1 MNKYIKPPKV
11 ARLVSG
17 SEVVW
22 DIPTTEK
29 KIYLTFDDGPIPE
42 LTPKILDILAQYQ
55 IKATFFCVGDNIHKN
70 PDILKKVL
78 AQGHHVGNHT
88 YNHLNGWKT
97 PLKEYLKNVKR
108 FNSQYHTTLLRP
120 PYGKI
125 TPMQIHKLSPSY
137 RIVMWSLLT
146 YDFDKNIDGE
156 TCLQL
161 ATENLYNGCIVVF
174 HDNVKAAERVLYALP
189 RFLDHC
195 LSNGYTFHLIADDIT
210 PPSNLKSIFDR
221 KLIELLY
228 R

>member
-17 SEVVW
+17 SEVIW

-42 LTPKILDILAQYQ
+42 LTPKILDILAKYQ

-70 PDILKKVL
+70 PDILKRVL
-78 AQGHHVGNHT
+78 AHGHHVGNHT

-97 PLKEYLKNVKR
+97 PLKVYLKNVKR

-125 TPMQIHKLSPSY
+125 TPLQIRNLSPSY

-161 ATENLYNGCIVVF
+161 AIENLYNGCIVVF

-189 RFLDHC
+189 RFLEYC
-195 LSNGYTFHLIADDIT
+195 IAKGYTFHLIADDIT